1 MDSSGDELDDL
12 EAMKWSKI
20 GGATMETHDE
30 PDKEKLENG
39 IKETLEFEEAL
50 QDLNMKDKLGGRDN
64 FYYFVI
70 STAKYGKHLWKEEIV
85 RYLV

>member
-39 IKETLEFEEAL
+39 IKETLEFVEAL
-50 QDLNMKDKLGGRDN
+50 QDLNMKDKLGGASVGRK
-64 FYYFVI
+64 
-70 STAKYGKHLWKEEIV
+70 SSGAGQKRTQKKK
-85 RYLV
+85 